1 MSRCQKCG
9 EYNSDQD
16 AYCYSCG
23 AQLVFVSKQDGF
35 DVLFRDF
42 RLQSFWSLRLIA
54 YMLDL
59 FIISVLGFLLSV
71 FAYVPLLFGSL
82 LGRNWAWTGVWVA
95 PFYLGLAQIIY
106 SVLTEYFY
114 GATFGKQILGLKV
127 VNRKNMRPGIISV
140 TIRNLSKA
148 HWVLLLIDF
157 IAGIFQSVDPR
168 DKYLERVSGTY
179 VFNTGRGVH
188 IPFLSRRYQTDPGR
202 EIVPVGVL
210 QSFDPLSVLN
220 VGVLFVVVS
229 TIILNTP
236 SLPSETLGWIIASSQ
251 EGILVPPTNLLS
263 ASYWFLMTM
272 GAWGIITGIARYLVK
287 IHPIKSVQEIV
298 NGCAGLVLGVL
309 LRNIQFTM
317 DGMILYLSVIL
328 GFFVLQLVFYFYYS
342 RVTEIPSQ

>member
-9 EYNSDQD
+9 EYNNDQD

-23 AQLVFVSKQDGF
+23 SPLVYVSKQDGF
-35 DVLFRDF
+35 DVLIRDF
-42 RLQSFWSLRLIA
+42 RLQSFWALRLIS
-54 YMLDL
+54 YMIDL

-71 FAYVPLLFGSL
+71 FAYIPLLFGSL
-82 LGRNWAWTGVWVA
+82 LGSNWAWTGVWMA
-95 PFYLGLAQIIY
+95 PFYLGLAQIVY

-127 VNRKNMRPGIISV
+127 VNRKNMRPSLVAV

-157 IAGIFQSVDPR
+157 ISGVFQSVDPR
-168 DKYLERVSGTY
+168 DKYLEKVSGTN
-179 VFNTGRGVH
+179 VFNTGRGVN
-188 IPFLSRRYQTDPGR
+188 IPFLSRPYQTDPGR

-220 VGVLFVVVS
+220 VGILFVVAS

-236 SLPSETLGWIIASSQ
+236 SLPAETLGWLIASVKD
-251 EGILVPPTNLLS
+251 GFMMPPTNILS
-263 ASYWFLMTM
+263 AFYWFLMTM
-272 GAWGIITGIARYLVK
+272 GAWGIITGIARYLLK

-298 NGCAGLVLGVL
+298 NGCSGLVLGVL
-309 LRNIQFTM
+309 LRNIQYTM
-317 DGMILYLSVIL
+317 DGVMIYLSFIL
-328 GFFVLQLVFYFYYS
+328 GFFILQLMFYFYYS
-342 RVTEIPSQ
+342 RVKEIPSQ